1 MNIYIFAFIKDSP
14 TSSHLAAT
22 KKKKK
27 TVLTNS
33 SNSNSCV
40 FMKLN

>member
-14 TSSHLAAT
+14 MSSHLAAT

-27 TVLTNS
+27 NG
-33 SNSNSCV
+33 
-40 FMKLN
+40 LN